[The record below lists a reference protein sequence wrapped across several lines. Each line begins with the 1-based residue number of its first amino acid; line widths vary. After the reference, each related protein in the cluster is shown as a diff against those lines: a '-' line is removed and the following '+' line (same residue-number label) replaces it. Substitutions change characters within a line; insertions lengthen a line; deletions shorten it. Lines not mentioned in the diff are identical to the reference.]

1 MSSVTSN
8 KARLQALDLQG
19 YKTFASRSEFV
30 FAPTVTAIVGPN
42 GSGKSNI
49 ADSLRW
55 VLGEQSYS
63 LLRGKKTED
72 MIFTGSESRPRAGM
86 ASASITF
93 DNSTGWL
100 PIDFTEVTIGRRAY
114 RDGQNEYMINGQ
126 KVRLRDVSELLA
138 RSGLAQRT
146 YTIIGQGLVDAA
158 LSLKAEERRRLFE
171 EAAGIGLY
179 RSRREEALRRLETTR
194 RNLERVKDILAE
206 LRPRLRSLERQAQR
220 ARDYDQVKNDLQ
232 EALRVWYGF
241 HYHQMLETVAR
252 ARETAGLQARAR
264 DELRQ
269 AQVES
274 DRMLEETRQKIQVLR
289 AELQTWSQEASDSN
303 MAREQLGRKL
313 AVAGERRRWLVEQSQ
328 MMAAE
333 ITSLEENRLNL
344 QSRLTEAEENRKAAQ
359 ASLDELDAVRKSL
372 SGETGVD
379 LEGRQ
384 ALVSRA
390 RSLRE
395 SLESLA
401 GRKAAWQANREGAVE
416 RVAGLESQIEARRR
430 AEAQAEALRAEAAGA
445 VAEADERL
453 TQAQAAAG
461 SAQAEKQAAE
471 AKEAGRLRRLEAG
484 RKKVAQLQAEVAGK
498 AGRLEAL
505 RAFEAGPGKAIGM
518 LTEAGQAGRL
528 SGIVGQILGLV
539 TYRPEHEKALLTA
552 LGEFGHGLA
561 FETSADLL
569 TALAWM
575 DGEAGE
581 GRAALVPRAPKTT
594 PSRFDPPQSEGVIG
608 LARDLVDPRP
618 GSDRLFDMLLAR
630 TVVVRDRKSAA
641 AMAENLPADVRVVTL
656 SGEVFYPGGA
666 VVVGTRTLAAKP
678 EDGDRL
684 AREID
689 ELRRAAEEAQGQVDA
704 LEAGTGSEPNPLA
717 AAQARLESAQANL
730 AKSQIGQRE
739 AGLLLAQA
747 EARQDDVAAQIQDLE
762 TALESARQ
770 TVAELESA
778 KEDFE
783 VERSRL
789 ETELQTTQRRL
800 QAADADVHAAQME
813 SQWEMSQRALVEARE
828 RREELAQRL
837 AALDRELANWQTRAE
852 SNRHEQEALSAEL
865 ANLER
870 QSAEAEAAWERRSSQ
885 MAPSETALQE
895 AEQQRSRLEIEESKL
910 RADLRLAEHRHS
922 QSQIELAR
930 REEELTS
937 LKRRIQDDF
946 GLVSFDAEDGA
957 GGQEPLPIEGL
968 VERLP
973 RIDSLPPEQENA
985 VSRLRNQLRRMGA
998 INPEAQQEYTEVRER
1013 VEFMTSQ
1020 VDDLRSAESQLQDVI
1035 AELDVLMEREF
1046 RKTFEAV
1053 AVAFK
1058 DTFTRLFG
1066 GGSARLSLTDP
1077 DDPNQSG
1084 IEIEAR
1090 LPGKREQGLAVLSG
1104 GERSLTACALVFALL
1119 RVSPTPFCVL
1129 DEVDA
1134 MLDEA
1139 NVDRFQ
1145 EMLTELS
1152 DETQFIVI
1160 THNRQTVQAAEAVY
1174 GISMGS
1180 DSASKVISL
1189 DLDKAAKEVAA

>member
-1 MSSVTSN
+1 VTTG
-8 KARLQALDLQG
+8 KARLRALELQG
-19 YKTFASRSEFV
+19 YKTFATRCAFV
-30 FAPTVTAIVGPN
+30 FAPSITAIVGPN

-72 MIFTGSESRPRAGM
+72 MIFSGSNSRARAGM

-100 PIDFTEVTIGRRAY
+100 PIDFSEVTIGRRAY

-138 RSGLAQRT
+138 KSGLAQRT

-206 LRPRLRSLERQAQR
+206 LRPRLRSLERQAKR
-220 ARDYDQVKNDLQ
+220 AQDYDQVKNDLQ

-252 ARETAGLQARAR
+252 ARETAGLQARTR

-274 DRMLEETRQKIQVLR
+274 DRLLEETRKRIQELR
-289 AELQTWSQEASDSN
+289 AELQQWSQEASESN
-303 MAREQLGRKL
+303 QAREELGRKL
-313 AVAGERRRWLVEQSQ
+313 AVAVERRRWLDEQAEN
-328 MMAAE
+328 MAAE
-333 ITSLEENRLNL
+333 IASLEESQTSLR
-344 QSRLTEAEENRKAAQ
+344 SRLTEAEGNQKAAQ
-359 ASLDELDAVRKSL
+359 ASLDELADQRKSA
-372 SGETGVD
+372 TADAGVD
-379 LEGRQ
+379 LEQRQ
-384 ALVSRA
+384 VWISRA

-401 GRKAAWQANREGAVE
+401 GRKAAWETKREQAAA
-416 RVAGLESQIEARRR
+416 RVADLAKQISSRRKAESEAET
-430 AEAQAEALRAEAAGA
+430 AVGEAAGA
-445 VAEADERL
+445 AAQADKRL
-453 TQAQAAAG
+453 TEAESAVE
-461 SAQAEKQAAE
+461 SAQSLRRAAE
-471 AKEAGRLRRLEAG
+471 SDQADLRKRLDDGRRHLAG
-484 RKKVAQLQAEVAGK
+484 LQAEMAGK
-498 AGRLEAL
+498 SGRLEAV
-505 RAFEAGPGKAIGM
+505 RAFEAGPGKTIKM
-518 LTEAGQAGRL
+518 LAEAGQAGRI
-528 SGIVGQILGLV
+528 SGVVGQVLALAD
-539 TYRPEHEKALLTA
+539 YRSAHETALLA
-552 LGEFGHGLA
+552 SLGEFGHGLA
-561 FETSADLL
+561 FESTSELL
-569 TALAWM
+569 SALTWI
-575 DGEAGE
+575 DGQSGE
-581 GRAALVPRAPKTT
+581 GRAALVPRAPKST
-594 PSRFDPPQSEGVIG
+594 PKRFDPPQAEGVVG
-608 LARDLVDPRP
+608 LARDLVDPRE
-618 GSDRLFDMLLAR
+618 GSGRLFDLLLAR
-630 TVVVRDRKSAA
+630 TVVVVDRRTATS
-641 AMAENLPADVRVVTL
+641 LIDDLSDDIRVVTL
-656 SGEVFYPGGA
+656 AGEIFYPGGA
-666 VVVGTRTLAAKP
+666 VVIGPASRAAAP
-678 EDGDRL
+678 EDAERL
-684 AREID
+684 
-689 ELRRAAEEAQGQVDA
+689 EAQVERLKGEVEAAQSA
-704 LEAGTGSEPNPLA
+704 LAGLEADVGGPEAPLSE
-717 AAQARLESAQANL
+717 AQARLESALQAQ
-730 AKSQIGQRE
+730 AEAQIAQRE
-739 AGLLLAQA
+739 AGLVLARASARRDDIQA
-747 EARQDDVAAQIQDLE
+747 SLQDLE
-762 TALESARQ
+762 AQLTTEREAAAEVEAAR
-770 TVAELESA
+770 
-778 KEDFE
+778 EDFE
-783 VERSRL
+783 VERGRL
-789 ETELQTTQRRL
+789 ETELQATQRRL

-813 SQWEMSQRALVEARE
+813 SQWEMAQRALVDAQE
-828 RREELAQRL
+828 RGDELTQRL
-837 AALDRELANWQTRAE
+837 AALDRQLADRHARAK
-852 SNRHEQEALSAEL
+852 SNQQEREALAGSLAEL
-865 ANLER
+865 EER
-870 QSAEAEAAWERRSSQ
+870 SAEAEEAWAQRSEQ
-885 MAPSETALQE
+885 MAPSEASLRE
-895 AEQQRSRLEIEESKL
+895 AEKQRSALEIDESKL
-910 RADLRLAEHRHS
+910 RADLRLAEHHHS
-922 QSQIELAR
+922 QAQIELAR

-946 GLVSFDAEDGA
+946 GLVSFDEEDGA

-973 RIDSLPPEQENA
+973 RIDILPPEQESA
-985 VSRLRNQLRRMGA
+985 VSRLRNQLRRMGS
-998 INPEAQQEYTEVRER
+998 INPEAQQEYKEVRER
-1013 VEFMTSQ
+1013 VEFMTTQ

-1046 RKTFEAV
+1046 TKTFEAV

-1058 DTFTRLFG
+1058 ETFHRLFG

-1077 DDPNQSG
+1077 DDPNESG

-1119 RVSPTPFCVL
+1119 RISPTPFCVL

-1145 EMLTELS
+1145 ELLTELS

-1160 THNRQTVQAAEAVY
+1160 THNRQTVQAAKAVY
-1174 GISMGS
+1174 GISMGA

-1189 DLDKAAKEVAA
+1189 DLDKAAREAAA

>member
-1 MSSVTSN
+1 VTSN
-8 KARLQALDLQG
+8 KARLTALELQG

-86 ASASITF
+86 ASASVTF

-138 RSGLAQRT
+138 KSGLAQRT

-220 ARDYDQVKNDLQ
+220 ARDHDQVKNDLQ

-252 ARETAGLQARAR
+252 ARETAGLEARSR

-274 DRMLEETRQKIQVLR
+274 DRLLEETRQKIQGLR
-289 AELQTWSQEASDSN
+289 AELMTWSQEASESN
-303 MAREQLGRKL
+303 TAREQLGRKL
-313 AVAGERRRWLVEQSQ
+313 AVAGERRRWLDEQAE

-333 ITSLEENRLNL
+333 INSVEENRLGL
-344 QSRLTEAEENRKAAQ
+344 ESRMIEADANQRAAQTSISELEAE
-359 ASLDELDAVRKSL
+359 RKSL
-372 SGETGVD
+372 SGDVGVD
-379 LEGRQ
+379 LEQRQ
-384 ALVSRA
+384 VWVSRA

-395 SLESLA
+395 SLEALA
-401 GRKAAWQANREGAVE
+401 GRKAAWEANRGQAGD
-416 RVAGLESQIEARRR
+416 RVAGLVRQIGARRAAQKEAEDLHR
-430 AEAQAEALRAEAAGA
+430 AAAQA
-445 VAEADERL
+445 VAEAD
-453 TQAQAAAG
+453 QCFAQANAAA
-461 SAQAEKQAAE
+461 SAAQADRQIAE
-471 AKEAGRLRRLEAG
+471 AEESERRLRLYAAREQAS
-484 RKKVAQLQAEVAGK
+484 QLQAKLAGRT
-498 AGRLEAL
+498 GRLEAL
-505 RAFEAGPGKAIGM
+505 RAFEAGPGRAIR
-518 LTEAGQAGRL
+518 LLVEAGHAGRVA
-528 SGIVGQILGLV
+528 GVVGQILGLAAF
-539 TYRPEHEKALLTA
+539 RPEHETALLTA
-552 LGEFGHGLA
+552 LGEFGQGLA

-569 TALAWM
+569 SAVAWM
-575 DGEAGE
+575 EGESSD
-581 GRAALVPRAPKTT
+581 GRAALIPRAPNTT
-594 PSRFDPPQSEGVIG
+594 PARFDPPQVPGVVG
-608 LARDLVDPRP
+608 LARDLVTPEA
-618 GSDRLFDMLLAR
+618 GNGRLFDLLLAR
-630 TVVVRDRKSAA
+630 TVVVSDRNLAA
-641 AMAENLPADVRVVTL
+641 ELAKKLPDDVRVVTL
-656 SGEVFYPGGA
+656 AGEVFYPGGA
-666 VVVGTRTLAAKP
+666 VVVGTRAVAARP

-684 AREID
+684 AQEI
-689 ELRRAAEEAQGQVDA
+689 ESLTQAVEEARREVEAQ
-704 LEAGTGSEPNPLA
+704 EAGTQGSRNPQSE
-717 AAQARLESAQANL
+717 AQARLETAQAAL
-730 AKSQIGQRE
+730 AEAQDDQRE
-739 AGLLLAQA
+739 AGLLLARA
-747 EARQDDVAAQIQDLE
+747 AARREEMAAQIGDLE
-762 TALESARQ
+762 AQLHAAQTAE
-770 TVAELESA
+770 AELEA
-778 KEDFE
+778 AREDFE

-813 SQWEMSQRALVEARE
+813 SQWEMSQRALSEARE
-828 RREELAQRL
+828 RREELAQRM
-837 AALDRELANWQTRAE
+837 AALDRELASWQTRAE
-852 SNRHEQEALSAEL
+852 SNRIEREMLAAEL
-865 ANLER
+865 ERLER
-870 QSAEAEAAWERRSSQ
+870 QSAEADETWEKRSTQ
-885 MAPSETALQE
+885 MAPSEAALQD
-895 AEQQRSRLEIEESKL
+895 AEKQRSALEIDESKL
-910 RADLRLAEHRHS
+910 RADMRLAEHRHS
-922 QSQIELAR
+922 QAQIELAR
-930 REEELTS
+930 REEELSS

-946 GLVSFDAEDGA
+946 GLVSFDEEDGA

-973 RIDSLPPEQENA
+973 RIETLPPEQESA

-998 INPEAQQEYTEVRER
+998 INPEAQQEYKEVRDR
-1013 VEFMTSQ
+1013 VEFMTAQ

-1046 RKTFEAV
+1046 RKTFDAV

-1058 DTFTRLFG
+1058 DTFHRLFSG
-1066 GGSARLSLTDP
+1066 GTASLSLTDP

-1180 DSASKVISL
+1180 DSASQVISL
-1189 DLDKAAKEVAA
+1189 DLDKAAREVAA